1 MIIFKLCPG
10 AYTRGRG
17 KRRALACEMFK
28 MHAYELD
35 TRCAFS
41 ISYPEWTSQPTNR
54 LTEKKKRIT
63 NVFVMNGRKSIGKI
77 RAIEFMWMCVC
88 ALRGERNTQP
98 KRGKINGE
106 HNRKARANFSHSL
119 CLYHC
124 SLPHFARDICPRKT
138 TKSAK
143 NHTHTLRTN
152 TPTKKTSTAF
162 VQKAIKRMTEKRSE
176 VREIVRKKFRWKF
189 SALNHQKR
197 YESGAPLHC

>member
-1 MIIFKLCPG
+1 MSKWQRGKGTFHFMIIFKLCPG

-63 NVFVMNGRKSIGKI
+63 NVFVMNDRKSIGKI

-119 CLYHC
+119 SLCITVRSRILPVIFAHEKLQNQQRITLTHC
-124 SLPHFARDICPRKT
+124 AQIHRLKKRLQHSSKKPLSEWQKNDPKCE
-138 TKSAK
+138 KS
-143 NHTHTLRTN
+143 
-152 TPTKKTSTAF
+152 
-162 VQKAIKRMTEKRSE
+162 
-176 VREIVRKKFRWKF
+176 
-189 SALNHQKR
+189 
-197 YESGAPLHC
+197 YEQFFGENFLH